1 MLKRVLV
8 PSIVLL
14 LFVGISVLAVSG
26 LDSALAGNS
35 CSKKTKKAG
44 ASAAAAG
51 CTKGTKASSMC
62 SKASAAASAACSK
75 MSGSAKSACCSK
87 QKAANASA
95 SIQGVSTDMPWHE
108 SKRIVLTGSYVCG
121 KCSLSKLD
129 FCQGFLK
136 TSEGSLFPLMTGL
149 QVNKMKMAA
158 HSKDAKGFEVVS
170 KVRII
175 NGVKYLQVR
184 NFTNL

>member
-1 MLKRVLV
+1 
-8 PSIVLL
+8 
-14 LFVGISVLAVSG
+14 
-26 LDSALAGNS
+26 
-35 CSKKTKKAG
+35 
-44 ASAAAAG
+44 
-51 CTKGTKASSMC
+51 
-62 SKASAAASAACSK
+62 
-75 MSGSAKSACCSK
+75 
-87 QKAANASA
+87 
-95 SIQGVSTDMPWHE
+95 MPWHE

-175 NGVKYLQVR
+175 NGVKYLQVL